1 MSGAAGRF
9 VQETRALA
17 RRWAIQAMR
26 EPFSLLFA
34 LFQPLIL
41 LLFLGSS
48 LQRMGG
54 AITGGTGAA
63 GAGDYRV
70 FMMPGILALTV
81 FGNSMAGGIPIL
93 FDREN
98 GFLSRLLSAPITRS
112 SLFTGRFLVVNAIS
126 SVQILIMMGL
136 GVLLGLRVASGLAGV
151 LGIVGLGLALG
162 FGFTVLSLVLAFRLK
177 GHAAFFGLLSVITL
191 PVTFLSSAFVPLD
204 ALPGWMRAVAL
215 LNPMTWAIGG
225 MRDLVQG
232 GATTLSMAEAFGA
245 LGLFDL
251 IALVIGIRELSRRLE

>member
-1 MSGAAGRF
+1 MSRAARF

-17 RRWAIQAMR
+17 RRWAIQAAR

-54 AITGGTGAA
+54 AIAGAA
-63 GAGDYRV
+63 AGPAGGDYRV

-93 FDREN
+93 FDRES
-98 GFLSRLLSAPITRS
+98 GFLSRLLSAPIARS
-112 SLFTGRFLVVNAIS
+112 AMFVGRFLVVNAIS
-126 SVQILIMMGL
+126 TIQILLMMGL
-136 GVLLGLRVASGLAGV
+136 GALLGLRVAAGLPGV
-151 LGIVGLGLALG
+151 AGIVGLSLALG

-177 GHAAFFGLLSVITL
+177 GHAAFFTLLSVITL
-191 PVTFLSSAFVPLD
+191 PVTFLSSAFVPLE

-215 LNPMTWAIGG
+215 VNPMTWAIGG
-225 MRDLVQG
+225 MRELVAG
-232 GATTLSMAEAFGA
+232 GGTALSLAEAFGA

-251 IALVIGIRELSRRLE
+251 IALVVGIRELSRRL